1 MKGRPWS
8 ARPQSR
14 PNASGQAQF
23 GLSLS
28 GSIPI
33 GSAITATATSQATG
47 DTSEF
52 SGDAVN
58 APLIAF
64 SATQYFV
71 SEPASSAVITVTRNT
86 SAGSSTVVY
95 AAVPGTAIAGVD
107 FTPVTAALTFVPG
120 QTTASFSVPIIDGED
135 RLGEFTVLL
144 QLSNP
149 TGAGVGTPGSAVLT
163 ITSNPGTLQFGA
175 ATVTIPESGGGV
187 TITVDRVGGAS
198 GTVGVSYG
206 SAAVNAVP
214 GVDYLPVSGTLTFAA
229 RGDPGNVHAPDPGQ
243 QPEPGRRDDCA
254 RPERSP
260 GRRLAG
266 HAERSRS

>member
-1 MKGRPWS
+1 MLVGS
-8 ARPQSR
+8 A
-14 PNASGQAQF
+14 NDGQAAPTIDSATPLTTSTLVQGTLSSTPSTTFLIQVFSDTSADAAGSYEGQTLVGSTTVTTECERTGQF

-33 GSAITATATSQATG
+33 GSAITATATSLTTG

-86 SAGSSTVVY
+86 GAGSSTVVY

-120 QTTASFSVPIIDGED
+120 QTTASFSVPIIDSEG
-135 RLGEFTVLL
+135 RLGQFTVDL

-163 ITSNPGTLQFGA
+163 ITSIAGHPGIQLGDGHR
-175 ATVTIPESGGGV
+175 P
-187 TITVDRVGGAS
+187 RVG
-198 GTVGVSYG
+198 
-206 SAAVNAVP
+206 
-214 GVDYLPVSGTLTFAA
+214 
-229 RGDPGNVHAPDPGQ
+229 R
-243 QPEPGRRDDCA
+243 RRDDHG
-254 RPERSP
+254 RS
-260 GRRLAG
+260 GRRRQRDGRRQL
-266 HAERSRS
+266 